1 MAISPGRVLPRTTLE
16 HAAEF
21 TDSLVS
27 LSRTAR
33 APQAM
38 SDPEGFNPADA
49 TRRPM
54 DESTAFVPGH
64 LTGFSGVHR
73 ADDPTAAGASG
84 GGIVVSDGVRVT
96 VRPTEVEDLHVEL
109 NGDPVEFGAVSRV
122 LRALRIPGA
131 RVEAETPLVP
141 GAGFG
146 VTGAAALGTAL
157 AAAAAFDRAL
167 SENELVTV
175 AHGAEVQAGT
185 GLGDAVAQARGGVP
199 LRLEPGGPAH
209 NRMDG
214 IPARGRVEY
223 FVPDAPAD
231 VDAEL
236 PPPEESD
243 LRSGAAGRALS
254 AVVQEPTLRTFMR
267 ASRRFARE
275 ADLLTDETREIVEA
289 VNREGGE
296 AAVATGAPTVFAL
309 GTGLTDAGYDAGV
322 TEIDTAGARMGP
334 E

>member
-1 MAISPGRVLPRTTLE
+1 
-16 HAAEF
+16 
-21 TDSLVS
+21 
-27 LSRTAR
+27 
-33 APQAM
+33 
-38 SDPEGFNPADA
+38 
-49 TRRPM
+49 M
-54 DESTAFVPGH
+54 DEATASVPGH

-73 ADDPTAAGASG
+73 ADDPTEAGAAG
-84 GGIVVSDGVRVT
+84 GGIVVADGVRVT
-96 VRPTEVEDLHVEL
+96 VRPAEEGDFTIGL

-122 LRALRIPGA
+122 LRALRVPGA

-146 VTGAAALGTAL
+146 VTGALGLGTAL
-157 AAAAAFDRAL
+157 AANVVFGRAL

-185 GLGDAVAQARGGVP
+185 GLGDVVAQARGGLP
-199 LRLEPGGPAH
+199 LRLEPGAPAH
-209 NRMDG
+209 NRTDG

-223 FVPDAPAD
+223 LALDGPAE

-254 AVVQEPTLRTFMR
+254 AAVQEPTIQTFMR

-275 ADLLTDETREIVEA
+275 ADLLTDGTREVVEA
-289 VNREGGE
+289 VNRAGGE
-296 AAVATGAPTVFAL
+296 AAVAAGGPTVFAL
-309 GTGLTDAGYDAGV
+309 GTGLSDADYDP
-322 TEIDTAGARMGP
+322 EITGIDVAGARMAH